1 MKNST
6 KLQNKI
12 DKQNGIALASF
23 DFPSQP
29 MKSKSDRGYKEYDM
43 IAYSDFQRVL
53 RSNKSEVARRV
64 EESRI
69 LSFEEQVEKQK
80 IQNAIDAEKRA
91 EAKRKNSTEYKLDER
106 NRLFP
111 AIERVR
117 EINAEK
123 GFKFETN
130 EKGNAVRVEIKK

>member
-69 LSFEEQVEKQK
+69 LSYEEQVEKQK

>member
-69 LSFEEQVEKQK
+69 LSYEEQVEKLK

-91 EAKRKNSTEYKLDER
+91 EAKRKNSESYKLEQR
-106 NRLFP
+106 NKFLGFTK
-111 AIERVR
+111 EG
-117 EINAEK
+117 AEYMLPTK
-123 GFKFETN
+123 NKKHIVD
-130 EKGNAVRVEIKK
+130 EKGNVVLVNIK